1 MFSNRAKRLGA
12 ITMFSLRAD
21 SHLVWLI
28 LVTRPLL
35 TFLMT
40 VARRHEDAKLSVD
53 AVYIKS
59 CTHFLSLLHTQIGF
73 TANDRLV
80 MATLEILS

>member
-1 MFSNRAKRLGA
+1 M
-12 ITMFSLRAD
+12 
-21 SHLVWLI
+21 WLSFI

-40 VARRHEDAKLSVD
+40 VARGHEDAKLSVD

-73 TANDRLV
+73 TANDRRLV
-80 MATLEILS
+80 VATPEILS